1 MERHYYRSRK
11 HGLTLSI
18 IDKSEN
24 GAVCFAIKE
33 GTNDSIIS
41 GLIPKDSI
49 VSEIREALLE
59 FANGLDQ
66 HWTLQPDQW
75 EAMTGKERMC
85 ASDCMWNDRLDK
97 EIEMLQKVH
106 NEHKKYFRDKTNE

>member
-33 GTNDSIIS
+33 GAHDCIIS

-59 FANGLDQ
+59 FVNGLDQ
-66 HWTLQPDQW
+66 HWNLQKDQW
-75 EAMTGKERMC
+75 EEMVDKEKIC
-85 ASDCMWNDRLDK
+85 SSDCMWIERLDK
-97 EIEMLQKVH
+97 ETDMLKRVQ
-106 NEHKKYFRDKTNE
+106 NEHIDYFRDKVS